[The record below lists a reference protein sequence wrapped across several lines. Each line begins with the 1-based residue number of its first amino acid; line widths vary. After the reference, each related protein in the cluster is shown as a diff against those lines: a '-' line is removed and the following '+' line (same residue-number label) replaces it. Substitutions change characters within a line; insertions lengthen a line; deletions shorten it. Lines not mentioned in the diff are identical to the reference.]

1 MVERAARFLGV
12 GIDARSVREHEIF
25 AVICPCLLRYELRGG
40 LTALFGNGGIVEFA
54 VEAAVHIGT
63 AGRTDLSPADGPA
76 DREGF
81 LAGMADSHNN
91 V

>member
-25 AVICPCLLRYELRGG
+25 AVICPCFLRHELRGG
-40 LTALFGNGGIVEFA
+40 LTALFGNGGIIEFT
-54 VEAAVHIGT
+54 VEAAVHIGP
-63 AGRTDLSPADGPA
+63 AGGAYFPPADAPA
-76 DREGF
+76 DQEGF
-81 LAGMADSHNN
+81 LAGMAGSHND